1 LVRGHSVAGL
11 LPVNILEPDD
21 IELPLI
27 HYNSKDY
34 KQAIRDTFTGHF
46 SIAFQLVIGIT
57 TATFS
62 YLFHEN

>member
-34 KQAIRDTFTGHF
+34 KQAIRDIFTGHF
-46 SIAFQLVIGIT
+46 IKCVSISNWNYD
-57 TATFS
+57 S
-62 YLFHEN
+62 YFFIPVS

>member
-1 LVRGHSVAGL
+1 MFGLVRGHSVAGL

-34 KQAIRDTFTGHF
+34 KQAIRDIFTGHF
-46 SIAFQLVIGIT
+46 HQKRFKN
-57 TATFS
+57 FS
-62 YLFHEN
+62 

>member
-1 LVRGHSVAGL
+1 VAGL

-34 KQAIRDTFTGHF
+34 KQAIRDTFTGHLSQKRF
-46 SIAFQLVIGIT
+46 KNFWKSA
-57 TATFS
+57 
-62 YLFHEN
+62 

>member
-1 LVRGHSVAGL
+1 VAGL

-46 SIAFQLVIGIT
+46 SQKRFKKIGI
-57 TATFS
+57 
-62 YLFHEN
+62 